1 MNLFVK
7 TRFTLLTL
15 LYILFAFQGFTQSSQ
30 MVFIEEGTQASSR
43 GCATQNPSFD
53 ALLDANADKVV
64 VLKYQ
69 ISWPGFDQMNH
80 DNPKEVQDRVDYYSI
95 NKIPSGYMNGQK
107 ITNDCGFYPGAVTC
121 LSQADINA
129 AYTSAA
135 AFDLD
140 ISAAF
145 EDETFNISGAL
156 TANEAVNGDLKLRIA
171 LAEKTID
178 YDDAPEGSNG
188 ETEYHHVLKKF
199 ILGGTKGIDLNDS
212 WTSGD
217 TYTIN
222 ESLVLTDIKIY
233 DYSQLEIIAFVQD
246 DKSKNVYQA
255 AKDSDITISSDNNA
269 AVAALILA
277 LLFLVLLSYRL
288 SK

>member
-1 MNLFVK
+1 
-7 TRFTLLTL
+7 
-15 LYILFAFQGFTQSSQ
+15 

-43 GCATQNPSFD
+43 PCATQNPSFD

-69 ISWPGFDQMNH
+69 TSWPGFDQMNH
-80 DNPKEVQDRVDYYSI
+80 DNPKEVQDRVDYYGI
-95 NKIPSGYMNGQK
+95 NGIPSGYINGQE
-107 ITNDCGFYPGAVTC
+107 ITNDCSLYPGAVAC

-145 EDETFNISGAL
+145 EDDTFNISGAL
-156 TANEAVNGDLKLRIA
+156 TANEAINGDLKLRIA

-199 ILGGTKGIDLNDS
+199 ILGGTNGIDLNDS
-212 WTSGD
+212 WTPGD

-222 ESLVLTDIKIY
+222 QSLILTGIKIY
-233 DYSQLEIIAFVQD
+233 DYPQLEIIAFVQD
-246 DKSKNVYQA
+246 DNSKNVYQA
-255 AKDSDITISSDNNA
+255 AKDSDIPITISSSNNA
-269 AVAALILA
+269 TAAGLILA
-277 LLFLVLLSYRL
+277 LLFLVLISYRL